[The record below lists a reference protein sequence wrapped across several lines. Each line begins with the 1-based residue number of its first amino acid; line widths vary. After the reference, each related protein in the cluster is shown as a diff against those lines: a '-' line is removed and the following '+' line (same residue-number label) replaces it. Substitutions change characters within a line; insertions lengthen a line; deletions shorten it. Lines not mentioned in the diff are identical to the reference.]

1 MTGGRQV
8 GPVTGL
14 AFVALAALAALL
26 CTAPTARADDD
37 RRAPRRPLLPQYQQE
52 CAACHIAYPPD
63 LLPAESW
70 RHLMTGLAQHFGTD
84 AALDA
89 ASTQAIAGWLAANA
103 ADAGSGTDARTRS
116 PQRPAAP
123 PPNLRITRSAWFV
136 SEHGEVS
143 AAVWKRPSVKSPA
156 NCQACH
162 RQADQGD
169 FNERNIRIPG

>member
-1 MTGGRQV
+1 MTGGRKV
-8 GPVTGL
+8 GRGAGL
-14 AFVALAALAALL
+14 AVVALAALLG
-26 CTAPTARADDD
+26 TAPAAQADDD
-37 RRAPRRPLLPQYQQE
+37 RRAMRRPLLPLPPQYQQE
-52 CAACHIAYPPD
+52 CAACHIAYPPG
-63 LLPAESW
+63 LLPAASW
-70 RHLMTGLAQHFGTD
+70 RHLMSGLAQHFGTD

-103 ADAGSGTDARTRS
+103 ADAADAGTRT

-123 PPNLRITRSAWFV
+123 PPNVRITRSAWFV
-136 SEHGEVS
+136 REHDEVS

-169 FNERNIRIPG
+169 FNERSIRIPR